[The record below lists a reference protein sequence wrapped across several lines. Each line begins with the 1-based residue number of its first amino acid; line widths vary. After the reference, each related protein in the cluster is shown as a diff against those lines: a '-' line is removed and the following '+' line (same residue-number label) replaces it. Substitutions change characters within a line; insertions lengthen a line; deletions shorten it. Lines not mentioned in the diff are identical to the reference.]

1 MVLED
6 RGSLTHL
13 TGILESEKKM
23 KQCNDSMSRHNDC
36 KFQTDKKMGT
46 CNESQAG
53 DLLINHLN
61 KSRNKYL
68 DICNE
73 CVQL

>member
-1 MVLED
+1 
-6 RGSLTHL
+6 
-13 TGILESEKKM
+13 
-23 KQCNDSMSRHNDC
+23 MSRHNDC

-46 CNESQAG
+46 CNESQAD